1 MPKLFA
7 AQNSNRVP
15 ANALWLTNI
24 VVSLFVISTYW
35 SRDAFNF
42 MLDMTSVTA
51 LLPYLLVAGYG
62 VLLARSGVGYETAAH
77 ERGRDQVFAW
87 IAVVYTLFMFVAAG
101 LKYVL
106 LVAVLFVPGTVL
118 YFWARREQKAR
129 LFTPVELIVFAVT
142 TVAGLIGAYGLATGT
157 ITP

>member
-1 MPKLFA
+1 MPKLFS
-7 AQNSNRVP
+7 AQNGNRVP

-35 SRDAFNF
+35 SRDAFNL

-62 VLLARSGVGYETAAH
+62 VLLARSGVGYENTTG
-77 ERGRDQVFAW
+77 ERGRDQLFSW
-87 IAVVYTLFMFVAAG
+87 IAIVYTLFMFVAAG

-106 LVAVLFVPGTVL
+106 LVAVLFVPGTIL
-118 YFWARREQKAR
+118 YFWARRERNAR
-129 LFTPVELIVFAVT
+129 LFTPVELIVFGVT
-142 TVAGLIGAYGLATGT
+142 VLAGLVGAYGLATGI